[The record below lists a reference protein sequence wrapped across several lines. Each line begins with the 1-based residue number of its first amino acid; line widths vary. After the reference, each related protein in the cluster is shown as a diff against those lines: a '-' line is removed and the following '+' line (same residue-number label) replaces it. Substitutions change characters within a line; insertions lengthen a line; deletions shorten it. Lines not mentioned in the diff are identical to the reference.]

1 MRRQLRGLAILL
13 VTTLVTSGLA
23 GCAHNRSAL
32 DLPWS
37 ADAVAALTRFTVQGK
52 VGFRHGE
59 TGGSAALTWQQDG
72 DRYRMTA
79 HGPLGQGTTR
89 ISGDSALIRI
99 EDRQG
104 AHESDDPEALL
115 AEAIGWPVS
124 INSLAFWVRG
134 LPAPGSEAVIESDA
148 EGQPLKIR
156 QHNWEISLDRYRP
169 DGAASRQGLPHRVLP
184 HRIIAIGGDSRVTLL
199 IERWELG
206 GQRNP

>member
-1 MRRQLRGLAILL
+1 MRRRQPGILVLLLATALAA
-13 VTTLVTSGLA
+13 TGLA
-23 GCAHNRSAL
+23 GCAHNRPAL
-32 DLPWS
+32 DLSWS
-37 ADAVAALTRFTVQGK
+37 AADMAALTRFSVQGK

-79 HGPLGQGTTR
+79 HGPLGQGATR
-89 ISGDSALIRI
+89 ISGNSALIRI
-99 EDRQG
+99 EDNQG

-134 LPAPGSEAVIESDA
+134 LPAPGSEAAIENDA
-148 EGQPLKIR
+148 AGRPLKIR
-156 QHNWEISLDRYRP
+156 QQNWEISLDRYRP
-169 DGAASRQGLPHRVLP
+169 DGSGASRRTLPHRV
-184 HRIIAIGGDSRVTLL
+184 IAIGGDSRVTLL

-206 GQRNP
+206 GQQHP

>member
-1 MRRQLRGLAILL
+1 MRGRQPGILL
-13 VTTLVTSGLA
+13 ILLATALAATGLA
-23 GCAHNRSAL
+23 GCAHNRPAPELS
-32 DLPWS
+32 WS
-37 ADAVAALTRFTVQGK
+37 AADMATLTRFSVQGK

-72 DRYRMTA
+72 DRYRMMA
-79 HGPLGQGTTR
+79 HGPLGQGATR

-99 EDRQG
+99 EDKQG

-134 LPAPGSEAVIESDA
+134 LPAPGSEAAIENDPA
-148 EGQPLKIR
+148 GRPLKIR
-156 QHNWEISLDRYRP
+156 QQNWEIRLDRYRP
-169 DGAASRQGLPHRVLP
+169 DGSVASRRTLP

-199 IERWELG
+199 IERWNLG
-206 GQRNP
+206 GQQKNP

>member
-1 MRRQLRGLAILL
+1 MRGLQPGILL
-13 VTTLVTSGLA
+13 ILLATALAATGLA
-23 GCAHNRSAL
+23 GCAHNRPAL
-32 DLPWS
+32 DLSWS
-37 ADAVAALTRFTVQGK
+37 ATDMAALTRFSVQGK

-79 HGPLGQGTTR
+79 HGPLGQGATR
-89 ISGDSALIRI
+89 ISGDSDLIRI
-99 EDRQG
+99 EDNQG

-134 LPAPGSEAVIESDA
+134 LPAPGSEAAIENDPA
-148 EGQPLKIR
+148 GRPLKIR
-156 QHNWEISLDRYRP
+156 QQNWEISLDRYRP
-169 DGAASRQGLPHRVLP
+169 DGSVATRRTLP

-199 IERWELG
+199 IERWDLG
-206 GQRNP
+206 GQQHP

>member
-1 MRRQLRGLAILL
+1 MRGRQPGILL
-13 VTTLVTSGLA
+13 ILLATALAASGLA
-23 GCAHNRSAL
+23 GCAHNRPAP
-32 DLPWS
+32 DLSWS
-37 ADAVAALTRFTVQGK
+37 AADMATLTRFSVQGK

-72 DRYRMTA
+72 DRYRMMA
-79 HGPLGQGTTR
+79 HGPLGQGATR

-99 EDRQG
+99 EDKQG

-134 LPAPGSEAVIESDA
+134 LPAPGSEAAIENDPA
-148 EGQPLKIR
+148 GRPLKIR
-156 QHNWEISLDRYRP
+156 QQNWEIRLDRYRP
-169 DGAASRQGLPHRVLP
+169 DGSVASRRTLP

-199 IERWELG
+199 IERWNLG
-206 GQRNP
+206 GQQKNP